1 MKTLTFKYTKA
12 DGKQSNRVL
21 VVSHEPTKLY
31 AGTDIT
37 SLEMADQAM
46 YIAEVDALKEAYLE
60 ALKEINNKFDLN
72 FNYRQFKP
80 ECMSAI
86 VEEDI

>member
-1 MKTLTFKYTKA
+1 MKIITFKYTKA
-12 DGKQSNRVL
+12 DGKQSDRTLL
-21 VVSHEPTKLY
+21 VSAEPTKLY

-37 SLEMADQAM
+37 SLDAEDQVS
-46 YIAEVDALKEAYLE
+46 YVNEVQLAKDVYLE
-60 ALKEINNKFDLN
+60 MLKNINNTYDLN

-80 ECMSAI
+80 EAMAEI